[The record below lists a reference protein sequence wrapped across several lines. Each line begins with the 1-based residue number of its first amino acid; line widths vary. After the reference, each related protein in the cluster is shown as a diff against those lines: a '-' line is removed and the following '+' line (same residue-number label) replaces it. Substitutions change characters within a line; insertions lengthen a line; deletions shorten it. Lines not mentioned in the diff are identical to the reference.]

1 MRINNITISAGLLLA
16 SASAVSVRS
25 QTKGSGLANTISD
38 IGNWLENAGQDIGD
52 FFENDF
58 VDFFEET
65 IPNTAMSGIDWF
77 ETTGLYAAGDSVVDW
92 VGDTSNWEALGKTLL
107 SSTLTGFSGDWEGG
121 WDMFTD
127 SSMYYSN
134 TYDEIEALQAQAEAY
149 EELMAEIAEYCAD
162 FTPAVGEVGESRY
175 TYTSDFNYEL
185 SIARINPAVIY
196 DYLGPI
202 GTDGY
207 TYIDSRSCEADDCMH
222 PCYGDNQF
230 GACNKCAEHLMT
242 NEGERHSVCDLCV
255 LGQ

>member
-1 MRINNITISAGLLLA
+1 
-16 SASAVSVRS
+16 
-25 QTKGSGLANTISD
+25 
-38 IGNWLENAGQDIGD
+38 
-52 FFENDF
+52 
-58 VDFFEET
+58 
-65 IPNTAMSGIDWF
+65 
-77 ETTGLYAAGDSVVDW
+77 
-92 VGDTSNWEALGKTLL
+92 
-107 SSTLTGFSGDWEGG
+107 
-121 WDMFTD
+121 MFTD
-127 SSMYYSN
+127 SSMYYGG
-134 TYDEIEALQAQAEAY
+134 TYDEIAALQAQAEAY

-162 FTPAVGEVGESRY
+162 FTPAVGEDGESGY

-185 SIARINPAVIY
+185 SMARINPAVIY
-196 DYLGPI
+196 DYLGPV

>member
-1 MRINNITISAGLLLA
+1 MG
-16 SASAVSVRS
+16 VS
-25 QTKGSGLANTISD
+25 D
-38 IGNWLENAGQDIGD
+38 GD
-52 FFENDF
+52 
-58 VDFFEET
+58 
-65 IPNTAMSGIDWF
+65 
-77 ETTGLYAAGDSVVDW
+77 
-92 VGDTSNWEALGKTLL
+92 NWEALGKTLL

-127 SSMYYSN
+127 SSMYYGN

-149 EELMAEIAEYCAD
+149 D
-162 FTPAVGEVGESRY
+162 
-175 TYTSDFNYEL
+175 EL
-185 SIARINPAVIY
+185 SMARINPAVIY
-196 DYLGPI
+196 DYLGPV